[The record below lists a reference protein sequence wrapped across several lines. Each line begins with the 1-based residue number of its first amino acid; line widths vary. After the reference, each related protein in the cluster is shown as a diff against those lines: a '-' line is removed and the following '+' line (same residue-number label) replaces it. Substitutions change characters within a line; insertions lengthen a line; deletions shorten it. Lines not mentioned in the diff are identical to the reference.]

1 MKIISIL
8 SLYLL
13 LIATSSA
20 FSQEIPQPAGIPVL
34 VPGRTMEMGAPKTYE
49 DSAEFTKAFTEFYPL
64 VKSNKSVKEEAETY
78 FKNISRTFKMQ
89 GIDSA
94 EAAKAAFKGLEEDA
108 FEKVYFDTY
117 RRNMSAKELKKYTE
131 FIKTPEGKH
140 IVEIWPNLQRAPSET
155 VMYIA
160 RAINLNLNP
169 IRQAAMEKMQK
180 EHPPQKNAMSPGRVM
195 IPGGI
200 PAPSGMTPVTSPTKE
215 TVDTKKQVKT
225 KTKK

>member
-1 MKIISIL
+1 MKNIFFL
-8 SLYLL
+8 SFVFFLFCF
-13 LIATSSA
+13 TSA
-20 FSQEIPQPAGIPVL
+20 FSQPLPAGSTPPIM
-34 VPGRTMEMGAPKTYE
+34 VPGRSIEPPPAQSYADSE
-49 DSAEFTKAFTEFYPL
+49 DFVKAFQEFYPL
-64 VKSNKSVKEEAETY
+64 VKTTKSVKEEAEKY
-78 FKNISRTFKMQ
+78 FQNISRTFKMQ

-94 EAAKAAFKGLEEDA
+94 EAAKVALKGLEEDA
-108 FEKVYFDTY
+108 FEKIYFDTY

-131 FIKTPEGKH
+131 FIRTPEGNH

-180 EHPPQKNAMSPGRVM
+180 EHPPQKNAMSPGAVM

-200 PAPSGMTPVTSPTKE
+200 PSPIGMAPAGFPTKQ

-225 KTKK
+225 KNKK